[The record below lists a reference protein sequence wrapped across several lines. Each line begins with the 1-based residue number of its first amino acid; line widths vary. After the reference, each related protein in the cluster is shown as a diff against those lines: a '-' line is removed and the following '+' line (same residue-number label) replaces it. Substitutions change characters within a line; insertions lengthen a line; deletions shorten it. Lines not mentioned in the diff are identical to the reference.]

1 MEKTEDDF
9 NLILLDAND
18 RYLEHFGEVRD
29 RGTNELYRR
38 NLLDNAEV
46 ISEQKGNI
54 LSGEP
59 LHFVVQVRDLR
70 DQTFW
75 LQVNAG
81 CVDWQGGGPVYF
93 AILIDITDVTQL
105 RRMQKKLTEQTEALK
120 DALAVAERAN
130 HAKTDFLSRMSHEI
144 RHFFRPLQTVQL
156 VVTAAFLLYL
166 LVVVQAVK
174 LAVLEA
180 VFVLLGPGCLEDRRQ
195 RVTEVYRADFA
206 PLGGADLR
214 LVPCPVVAHTAPH
227 RDGLLLE
234 VNVLPCEGADLADPK
249 PGLLHCLLFETRKQD
264 SEHLPETPLDS
275 SLCRSR

>member
-1 MEKTEDDF
+1 M
-9 NLILLDAND
+9 
-18 RYLEHFGEVRD
+18 
-29 RGTNELYRR
+29 
-38 NLLDNAEV
+38 DNAEV

-144 RHFFRPLQTVQL
+144 RTPMNAIIGMT
-156 VVTAAFLLYL
+156 TIA
-166 LVVVQAVK
+166 
-174 LAVLEA
+174 
-180 VFVLLGPGCLEDRRQ
+180 
-195 RVTEVYRADFA
+195 
-206 PLGGADLR
+206 GA
-214 LVPCPVVAHTAPH
+214 
-227 RDGLLLE
+227 
-234 VNVLPCEGADLADPK
+234 
-249 PGLLHCLLFETRKQD
+249 
-264 SEHLPETPLDS
+264 
-275 SLCRSR
+275 